1 MSVLTLRPGRENKVH
16 LLLDGDYAMTVDSDF
31 VAFTG
36 LYENME
42 LDDEALTS
50 LQREVNARRAF
61 NKASDLLSRR
71 DHSEKELREK
81 LRQKGFSEGADEAI
95 ERLRGYGYVDDARFA
110 ARYAA
115 ELQRVKHYGK
125 KRIEQELFRKGVDRA
140 VIAETLEGLTFD
152 ADDLVSLIERKYAGR
167 LGTEKGVSQTV
178 AALQRRGY
186 GYREIKDA
194 LEQLAQ
200 KTEEEA

>member
-1 MSVLTLRPGRENKVH
+1 MSKLTLRPGRENKVH
-16 LLLDGDYAMTVDSDF
+16 LLLDGAYAMTVDSDF
-31 VAFTG
+31 VAFSG

-42 LDDEALTS
+42 LDDEALIS

-61 NKASDLLSRR
+61 NKASELLSRR
-71 DHSEKELREK
+71 DHSEQELREK
-81 LRQKGFSEGADEAI
+81 LRQKGFSDGAEAAI
-95 ERLRGYGYVDDARFA
+95 EKLRSYGYVDDARFA

-115 ELQRVKHYGK
+115 ELQRLKHYGK
-125 KRIEQELFRKGVDRA
+125 KRIEQELFRKGIDRA
-140 VIAETLEGLTFD
+140 VIAETLEPMAFET
-152 ADDLVSLIERKYAGR
+152 DDLVSLVEQRYARR
-167 LGTEKGVSQTV
+167 LDTEKGVAQTV

-186 GYREIKDA
+186 SYREIKDA

>member
-140 VIAETLEGLTFD
+140 VTAETLEEMTFD

-186 GYREIKDA
+186 SYREIKDA

>member
-16 LLLDGDYAMTVDSDF
+16 LLLDGDYAMTVDRDF

-140 VIAETLEGLTFD
+140 VIAETLEEMTFD

>member
-16 LLLDGDYAMTVDSDF
+16 LLLDGDYAMTVDRDF

>member
-140 VIAETLEGLTFD
+140 VIAETLEEMTFD

>member
-1 MSVLTLRPGRENKVH
+1 MSILTMRPGRDNKVH
-16 LLLDGDYAMTVDSDF
+16 LLLDGAYAMTVDRDF
-31 VAFTG
+31 AAFTG
-36 LYENME
+36 LYQNME
-42 LDDEALTS
+42 IDDEALTS

-61 NKASDLLSRR
+61 NKASDLLSCR

-95 ERLRGYGYVDDARFA
+95 EKLRGYGYVDDSRFA

-125 KRIEQELFRKGVDRA
+125 KRVEQELMRKGVDRA
-140 VIAETLEGLTFD
+140 VIAETLEDMTFD
-152 ADDLVSLIERKYAGR
+152 TDDLVSLIEQRYIRR
-167 LGTEKGVSQTV
+167 LDSEKGVSQTV

-186 GYREIKDA
+186 SYREIKDA
-194 LEQLAQ
+194 LEKLAQ

>member
-16 LLLDGDYAMTVDSDF
+16 LLLDGDYAMTVDRDF

-140 VIAETLEGLTFD
+140 VITETLEGLTFD

>member
-110 ARYAA
+110 VRYAA

>member
-1 MSVLTLRPGRENKVH
+1 MSVLTMRPGRENKVH
-16 LLLDGDYAMTVDSDF
+16 LLLDGAYAMTVDSDF

-61 NKASDLLSRR
+61 NKAGDLLSRR

-95 ERLRGYGYVDDARFA
+95 EKLRGYGYVDDRRFA

-115 ELQRVKHYGK
+115 ELQHVKQFGK
-125 KRIEQELFRKGVDRA
+125 KRIEQELFRKGVDRG
-140 VIAETLEGLTFD
+140 VIAETLEEMTFE
-152 ADDLVSLIERKYAGR
+152 ADDLAALIERRYAGR
-167 LGTEKGVSQTV
+167 LSTEKDVARTV

-186 GYREIKDA
+186 GYREIKEA
-194 LEQLAQ
+194 LERLAQ

>member
-125 KRIEQELFRKGVDRA
+125 KRIEQELFRKGVDRV

>member
-1 MSVLTLRPGRENKVH
+1 MSVLTMRPGRENKVH
-16 LLLDGDYAMTVDSDF
+16 LLLDGAYAMTVDSDF

-61 NKASDLLSRR
+61 NKAGDLLSRR

-95 ERLRGYGYVDDARFA
+95 EKLRGYGYVDDRRFA

-115 ELQRVKHYGK
+115 ELQRVKQFGK
-125 KRIEQELFRKGVDRA
+125 KRIEQELFRKGVDRG
-140 VIAETLEGLTFD
+140 VIAETLEEMTFET
-152 ADDLVSLIERKYAGR
+152 DDLAALIERRYAGR
-167 LGTEKGVSQTV
+167 LSTEKDVARTV

-186 GYREIKDA
+186 GYREIKEA
-194 LEQLAQ
+194 LERLAQ

>member
-16 LLLDGDYAMTVDSDF
+16 LLLDGEYAMTVDSDF

-61 NKASDLLSRR
+61 NRASDLLSRR

-81 LRQKGFSEGADEAI
+81 LRQKGCAEGADEAV
-95 ERLRGYGYVDDARFA
+95 EKLRSYGYVYDARFA
-110 ARYAA
+110 ARFAA
-115 ELQRVKHYGK
+115 ELQRVKHFGK
-125 KRIEQELFRKGVDRA
+125 KRIEQELLRKGIDRA
-140 VIAETLEGLTFD
+140 LIAETLAEMTFETE
-152 ADDLVSLIERKYAGR
+152 DLVSLIEQKYARR
-167 LGTEKGVSQTV
+167 LSTEKGVAQTV

-186 GYREIKDA
+186 GFREIKDA

-200 KTEEEA
+200 KTEEEL

>member
-140 VIAETLEGLTFD
+140 VIAEALEEMTFD

>member
-1 MSVLTLRPGRENKVH
+1 MSVLTLRPGRDNKVH

-42 LDDEALTS
+42 LDDEALTA

-81 LRQKGFSEGADEAI
+81 LRQKGFSDGADDAI
-95 ERLRGYGYVDDARFA
+95 EKLRGYGYVDDTRFA

-115 ELQRVKHYGK
+115 ELQRVKHFGK
-125 KRIEQELFRKGVDRA
+125 KRIEQELFRKGIDRA
-140 VIAETLEGLTFD
+140 VIAETLAGMTFD
-152 ADDLVSLIERKYAGR
+152 AEELVSLIEQRYARR
-167 LGTEKGVSQTV
+167 LDTEKGVAQTV

-186 GYREIKDA
+186 SYRDIKDA
-194 LEQLAQ
+194 LELLAQ

>member
-1 MSVLTLRPGRENKVH
+1 MSVLTMRPGRENKVH
-16 LLLDGDYAMTVDSDF
+16 LLLDGNYAMTVDSDF

-50 LQREVNARRAF
+50 LEREVNARRAF
-61 NKASDLLSRR
+61 NKASDLLARR
-71 DHSEKELREK
+71 DHSEKELRDK
-81 LRQKGFSEGADEAI
+81 LRQKGFAADAEAA
-95 ERLRGYGYVDDARFA
+95 LAKLKHYGYLDDARFA

-115 ELQRVKHYGK
+115 ELQRVKHYGRR
-125 KRIEQELFRKGVDRA
+125 RIEQALFQKGVAAD
-140 VIAETLEGLTFD
+140 VIRDTLDTLTFD
-152 ADDLVSLIERKYAGR
+152 ADDLVSLIEQKYAAR
-167 LGTEKGVSQTV
+167 LNSEQGVARTV

-200 KTEEEA
+200 RTEEEA

>member
-167 LGTEKGVSQTV
+167 IGTEKGVSQTV

>member
-1 MSVLTLRPGRENKVH
+1 
-16 LLLDGDYAMTVDSDF
+16 MTVDRDF
-31 VAFTG
+31 AAFTG
-36 LYENME
+36 LYQNME
-42 LDDEALTS
+42 IDDEALTS

-61 NKASDLLSRR
+61 NKASDLLSCR

-95 ERLRGYGYVDDARFA
+95 EKLRSYGYVDDSRFA

-125 KRIEQELFRKGVDRA
+125 RRVEQELMRKGVDRA
-140 VIAETLEGLTFD
+140 VIAETLEDMTFD
-152 ADDLVSLIERKYAGR
+152 TDDLVSLIEQRYIRR
-167 LGTEKGVSQTV
+167 LDSEKGVSQTV

-186 GYREIKDA
+186 SYREIKDA
-194 LEQLAQ
+194 LEKLAQ

>member
-1 MSVLTLRPGRENKVH
+1 MSVLTMRPGRENKVH
-16 LLLDGDYAMTVDSDF
+16 LLLDGEYAMTVDGDF

-50 LQREVNARRAF
+50 LEREVNARRAF
-61 NKASDLLSRR
+61 NKASELLARR

-81 LRQKGFSEGADEAI
+81 LRQKGFADGADAAI
-95 ERLRGYGYVDDARFA
+95 EKLRGYGYVDDARFA

-115 ELQRVKHYGK
+115 ELQRVKQYGR

-140 VIAETLEGLTFD
+140 VIAETLDAMTFD
-152 ADDLVSLIERKYAGR
+152 ADDLAALIERKY
-167 LGTEKGVSQTV
+167 LSQLNTEKGVAQTV

-186 GYREIKDA
+186 GFREIRDA
-194 LEQLAQ
+194 LEQAQ
-200 KTEEEA
+200 QKAEEEA